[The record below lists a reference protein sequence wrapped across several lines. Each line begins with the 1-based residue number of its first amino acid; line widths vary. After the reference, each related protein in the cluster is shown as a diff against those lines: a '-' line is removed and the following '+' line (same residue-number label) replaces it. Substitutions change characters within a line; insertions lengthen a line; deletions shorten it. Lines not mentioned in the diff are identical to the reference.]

1 MDGRAEMTLMENS
14 VAVQPKSKP
23 PADETRPPNLKD
35 DPYWELAQ
43 RVVAGPH
50 FARSPLLSKFLL
62 FVVAETLEGRGAEI
76 TEHQIGV
83 QVFDRPPDYRT
94 LEDNIVRSYARQLR
108 KRLVEHFADQGSAEP
123 LRIDI
128 PLGGYVPV
136 FLPAL
141 EHGKAD
147 AGIPVSGKDHLQP
160 LPAQAVESEHAK
172 PGQQAISNAQPKPHP
187 ARRILLGS
195 LLAAVYSAALVAA
208 TWYAATRAPASP
220 AAAQTPVEPAHALWA
235 ALFSG
240 PANCFIVPSDAGF
253 NLLEDLSRR
262 PVPLAEY
269 IAGSYETLPLGGVD
283 AHSAADLRSQQLT
296 PFVDLQISSALAHL
310 KEDNPQRVFIR
321 FPRDLRLDDLKSAN
335 AVIIGSVGSNPWA
348 VIAESNANFRIVD
361 RPGMKGATIENV
373 NPRPGEA
380 PSYESHWNEPAHETF
395 ALISFLPNLSGNGH
409 LLVLEGLDV
418 AGTQAA
424 AEMLLHSSALHASA
438 IDPILKSA
446 TRSDGSLRSFEVL
459 LRSTSIESSATG
471 TQVIA
476 SRIY

>member
-1 MDGRAEMTLMENS
+1 MENS
-14 VAVQPKSKP
+14 AAVKPKPQAEEAP
-23 PADETRPPNLKD
+23 PVDLQD
-35 DPYWELAQ
+35 DPRWELAQ

-62 FVVAETLEGRGAEI
+62 FVVAETLEGRGDEI

-83 QVFDRPPDYRT
+83 HVFDRPADYRT

-108 KRLVEHFADQGSAEP
+108 KRLAEHFAGEGSSEP
-123 LRIDI
+123 MRIDI
-128 PLGGYVPV
+128 PLGAYVPV
-136 FLPAL
+136 FLPAA
-141 EHGKAD
+141 ERDGKED
-147 AGIPVSGKDHLQP
+147 APELPVASQSRAQTPVS
-160 LPAQAVESEHAK
+160 LPSAAQYATQVVPRRPNAK
-172 PGQQAISNAQPKPHP
+172 RIAIG
-187 ARRILLGS
+187 L
-195 LLAAVYSAALVAA
+195 LLAAYSVSLIVA
-208 TWYAATRAPASP
+208 TWYAAAWYTAKPAPATQQAESP
-220 AAAQTPVEPAHALWA
+220 AHVLWT

-262 PVPLAEY
+262 PVPLAQY
-269 IAGSYETLPLGGVD
+269 IAGSYQTMPLGGVD
-283 AHSAADLRSQQLT
+283 AHSAQDLRSQQLT

-310 KEDNPQRVFIR
+310 TEDNPQRVFIR

-348 VIAESNANFRIVD
+348 ALAESNANFRIVD
-361 RPGMKGATIENV
+361 RAGMQGASIENLK
-373 NPRPGEA
+373 PGPGEA
-380 PSYESHWNEPAHETF
+380 TSYESHWNEPAHETF
-395 ALISFLPNLSGNGH
+395 ALITFFPNLSGNGH

-424 AEMLLHSSALHASA
+424 AEMLLHPSA
-438 IDPILKSA
+438 IDAILKSA
-446 TRSDGSLRSFEVL
+446 ARPDGSLRNFEVL

>member
-1 MDGRAEMTLMENS
+1 MENS
-14 VAVQPKSKP
+14 AAVESKP
-23 PADETRPPNLKD
+23 RPPAEEAARLQS

-43 RVVAGPH
+43 RVVAEPH

-62 FVVAETLEGRGAEI
+62 FVVAETLEGRGEEI

-94 LEDNIVRSYARQLR
+94 LEDNIVRNYARQLR
-108 KRLVEHFADQGSAEP
+108 KRLAEHFAGEGSSEP
-123 LRIDI
+123 VRIEI

-136 FLPAL
+136 FLPAVEENGREYAAEL
-141 EHGKAD
+141 PA
-147 AGIPVSGKDHLQP
+147 APQTRTQASSSQP
-160 LPAQAVESEHAK
+160 GATQGAAQNVAQAVPRQSK
-172 PGQQAISNAQPKPHP
+172 TK
-187 ARRILLGS
+187 RIMMGGLLV
-195 LLAAVYSAALVAA
+195 AAYSALLIAVTWYVA
-208 TWYAATRAPASP
+208 TWYAATRSP
-220 AAAQTPVEPAHALWA
+220 AAQQAEAPAHILWA
-235 ALFSG
+235 ALFGG

-262 PVPLAEY
+262 PVPLAQY
-269 IAGSYETLPLGGVD
+269 IAGSYQTMPLGGVD

-296 PFVDLQISSALAHL
+296 PFVDLQISSAFARLP
-310 KEDNPQRVFIR
+310 EDNPQRVFMR
-321 FPRDLRLDDLKSAN
+321 FPRDLRLDDLKTAN
-335 AVIIGSVGSNPWA
+335 AVIVGSVGSNPWA
-348 VIAESNANFRIVD
+348 ALAESNANFRIID
-361 RPGMKGATIENV
+361 RPGMQGATIENQ

-380 PSYESHWNEPAHETF
+380 PSYQSHWNEPAHETF
-395 ALISFLPNLSGNGH
+395 ALITFFPNLSGNGH

-424 AEMLLHSSALHASA
+424 AEMLLHPSA
-438 IDPILKSA
+438 IDAILKSA
-446 TRSDGSLRSFEVL
+446 TRPDGSLRNFEVL

>member
-1 MDGRAEMTLMENS
+1 MENS
-14 VAVQPKSKP
+14 TAVQSKP
-23 PADETRPPNLKD
+23 KTIASDETWPPGLQG

-43 RVVAGPH
+43 RVVAGHH

-62 FVVAETLEGRGAEI
+62 HVVRETLEGRGEEI

-108 KRLVEHFADQGSAEP
+108 KRLAEHFADEGSAEAA
-123 LRIDI
+123 RIDI

-136 FLPAL
+136 FIPATSDNGGAEAAVMPDGL
-141 EHGKAD
+141 QSQMQPTTTSQHG
-147 AGIPVSGKDHLQP
+147 
-160 LPAQAVESEHAK
+160 VEVATQHQTK
-172 PGQQAISNAQPKPHP
+172 FKHW
-187 ARRILLGS
+187 LLGT
-195 LLAAVYSAALVAA
+195 LLSAAYSAALIAA
-208 TWYAATRAPASP
+208 TWYAAKREFIPRIAL
-220 AAAQTPVEPAHALWA
+220 EPAHVLWA

-240 PANCFIVPSDAGF
+240 PGNSYIVPSDAGF

-262 PVPLAEY
+262 PVPLADY
-269 IAGSYETLPLGGVD
+269 IAGTYETLPLAGVD
-283 AHSAADLRSQQLT
+283 PHSAEDLRTQQLT
-296 PFVDLQISSALAHL
+296 PFVDLQIAADLSHL
-310 KEDNPQRVFIR
+310 TEDNPQRVSVR
-321 FPRDLRLDDLKSAN
+321 FPRDLRLEDLKNAN

-348 VIAESNANFRIVD
+348 AIAETNANFRIAD
-361 RPGMKGATIENV
+361 RPGMSGAEIINT

-380 PSYESHWNEPAHETF
+380 ESYASHWNEPAHETF
-395 ALISFLPNLSGNGH
+395 ALIAFLPNLSGNGH

-424 AEMLLHSSALHASA
+424 AEMLLHPSA

-446 TRSDGSLRSFEVL
+446 MRPDGSLRNFEVL
-459 LRSTSIESSATG
+459 LRSTSIESNSTG